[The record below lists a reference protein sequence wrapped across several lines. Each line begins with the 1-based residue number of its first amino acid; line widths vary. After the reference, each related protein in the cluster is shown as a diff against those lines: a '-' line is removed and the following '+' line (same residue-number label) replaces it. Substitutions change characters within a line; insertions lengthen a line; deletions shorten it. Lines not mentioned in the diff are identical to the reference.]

1 MGTDEKGNTQLPRH
15 FSYATYD
22 EVISE
27 DFIRNLFDKYCGD
40 DPSDE
45 TIRFLQ
51 SAIRADVRQY
61 IGTSY
66 PNAKTS
72 NSRVVNQAEEGM
84 RAVRLLSD
92 LVIGDSR
99 IANALRE
106 RDNSLSEEFYENLSI
121 FKDLLVSVASHYE
134 MKHDGRPPT
143 VSAAKPHIRR
153 IGSLYDIFKGEQYTK
168 ESWEEA
174 LVEAENPR
182 DGEAGCDLRRELAT
196 NRAKFVAE
204 IFKQVRDHGVRLRAP
219 LARNVTLSEASIRDV
234 LDDKFE
240 PAFEE
245 EEN

>member
-1 MGTDEKGNTQLPRH
+1 MGTDEKGTTQLPRH

-72 NSRVVNQAEEGM
+72 NSRVVDQAEEGV
-84 RAVRLLSD
+84 RAVRLLRD

-99 IANALRE
+99 IANAVRE

-121 FKDLLVSVASHYE
+121 FEDLLVSVASHYK

-143 VSAAKPHIRR
+143 IRVVKPHIRR

-182 DGEAGCDLRRELAT
+182 DGGAGSDLKRELAT
-196 NRAKFVAE
+196 DRVKFVAE
-204 IFKQVRDHGVRLRAP
+204 IFKRVRDHGVRLRAP
-219 LARNVTLSEASIRDV
+219 LARDVTFSEANIRGF
-234 LDDKFE
+234 LDDNFE
-240 PAFEE
+240 PTFED
-245 EEN
+245 